1 MNAEI
6 VAVGTEI
13 LLGDIVNGH
22 AQFLSRQLAEIGVDV
37 FHHVSVG
44 DNLPRLV
51 EALRVAAG
59 RADVVITT
67 GGLGP
72 TADDITRQGV
82 SEALGL
88 PLVFDSKAEE
98 AIAAF
103 FAARKLP
110 MASSNRRQAMKPEGA
125 ELLPN
130 PNGTAPGLWA
140 SQRETVVV
148 SLPGPAR
155 ELQPMFLSF
164 VKERLARMTG
174 VTIQS
179 RRLHFVGI
187 GESALEE
194 RIKDLLHL
202 SQPTVAPYAKWG
214 EVEVRVTA
222 KAKDQAEAEAWLK
235 PVVEEICKRAEPYF
249 YGEGDVRLEEAV
261 VGCLGHTQR
270 SIAVAE
276 SVTGGWITQ
285 RLTSV
290 PGASKVLRGGEVVY
304 TEEAKKARLHVPDAL
319 LEASGA
325 VSAEVTRVLAESV
338 RQAYGADLGL
348 AATGWAG
355 PDSDGPVGE
364 AFVALADGR
373 LCDVAELHLSGSRED
388 IRHRICQEAL
398 RMVWR
403 SQRQGG

>member
-6 VAVGTEI
+6 VAIGTEI

-22 AQFLSRQLAEIGVDV
+22 AQFLSRELAEIGVDV

-51 EALRVAAG
+51 EVLRTARG
-59 RADVVITT
+59 RADVIITT

-72 TADDITRQGV
+72 TDDDVTRQGV
-82 SEALGL
+82 AEALGA
-88 PLVFDSKAEE
+88 PLVWDEQAQLAIE
-98 AIAAF
+98 AYF
-103 FAARKLP
+103 SARNLP

-140 SQRETVVV
+140 SHGQTVVV

-155 ELQPMFLSF
+155 ELRPMFLNF

-174 VTIQS
+174 VTIES

-194 RIKDLLHL
+194 RLKDLLHL

-214 EVEVRVTA
+214 EVEIRVTA
-222 KAKDQAEAEAWLK
+222 KAKDHAEAEAQLQ
-235 PVVEEICKRAEPYF
+235 PVVEEICKRAEAHF
-249 YGEGDVRLEEAV
+249 YGEGDIRLEEAV
-261 VGCLGHTQR
+261 IRALARARR
-270 SIAVAE
+270 SVAVAE
-276 SVTGGWITQ
+276 SVTGGWIAQ

-290 PGASKVLRGGEVVY
+290 PGASKVFRGGEVVY
-304 TEEAKKARLHVPDAL
+304 TEEAKAARLNVGRAL
-319 LEASGA
+319 LDGPGP
-325 VSAEVTRVLAESV
+325 VSSEVTAVLAQNV
-338 RQAYGADLGL
+338 RRALASDLGL
-348 AATGWAG
+348 ATTGWAG
-355 PDSDGPVGE
+355 PDGAGTLGE
-364 AFVALADGR
+364 AFIALADGQR
-373 LCDVAELHLSGSRED
+373 CDVRTLHLSGRRED